1 MIQPGAGIKFIIE
14 PRSSRGRSR
23 GRSRG
28 APRPAAA
35 RRGRDH
41 PGTARARVVAI
52 DFSHMADVREAS

>member
-35 RRGRDH
+35 RRGRVATTRPRH
-41 PGTARARVVAI
+41 RARACGCDR
-52 DFSHMADVREAS
+52 FFTHGRCT